1 MSNNGVLGSRNL
13 LAGTNQAVYVNN
25 YSDIAVVAVNVCNQN
40 QLPIEIKLAVST
52 SSTSP
57 SNSEWL
63 EYDVEVLGKSV
74 LLRTGIL
81 VGPNDYVVVQSSR
94 SKVNAMV
101 WGTEV
106 GTVSLTPV
114 IITTNNVTPV
124 WSTSATLPDI
134 TSSRFVE
141 IPLSAT

>member
-52 SSTSP
+52 SPTTP
-57 SNSEWL
+57 LNSEWL

-81 VGPNDYVVVQSSR
+81 VGPNDYLVVQSSR

-134 TSSRFVE
+134 TSSGFVQ
-141 IPLSAT
+141 ISLSAT